1 MTKKEMLKKIKY
13 SLRFIPDK
21 MFLQIYY
28 FARFKKF
35 INFKN
40 PTTYNEKLNW
50 LKLKDRKKIYTSLV
64 DKYDVK
70 NEIEKVIGNEYIIPT
85 LGVWNSFDKIDF
97 EKLPD
102 KFVLKCTHDSEGVY
116 IVKDKTK
123 LNIKEASKK
132 INEAMK
138 YNFYYI
144 GREWPYK
151 NIKPRI
157 IAEKYLEDNEN
168 GELRDYK
175 FFCFDGKA
183 KLMYIATDRNI
194 GKTKFDYYDLDFN
207 HLDIIQHYPNS
218 DKKIRKPE
226 NFDKMIQLSE
236 KITQYFKLK
245 HARIDFYEVDGK
257 LYFGEITFYHFSGL
271 QPFKLKEWDKK
282 IGDFLIL
289 NKEEKI

>member
-157 IAEKYLEDNEN
+157 IAEKYLEDHEN